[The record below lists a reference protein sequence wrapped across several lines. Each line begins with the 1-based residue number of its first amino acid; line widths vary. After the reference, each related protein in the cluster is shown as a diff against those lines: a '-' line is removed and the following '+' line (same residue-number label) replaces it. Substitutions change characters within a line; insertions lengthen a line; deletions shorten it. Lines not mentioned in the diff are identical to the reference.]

1 MTDIQHRRQSLM
13 QRVLEGEGAASRALR
28 RAAFDHSRA
37 SLAEPLAKLI
47 EKVAVQANSIVEEDI
62 AAVRS
67 LGFTED
73 QLFEIMVC
81 AAVGEATRQYES
93 GRAAL
98 DAATRKS

>member
-1 MTDIQHRRQSLM
+1 MTDIQHRRQTLI
-13 QRVLEGEGAASRALR
+13 QRILEGEGDASRALR

-37 SLAEPLAKLI
+37 GLAEPLGRLI
-47 EKVAVQANSIVEEDI
+47 EKVAAQANSIVDEDI
-62 AAVRS
+62 AAVTA

-73 QLFEIMVC
+73 QVFEIIVC
-81 AAVGEATRQYES
+81 AAVGEAARQYES